1 METFVFFIFLAGIV
15 GTFGG
20 MLIGKVA
27 VQGRTRPAMALWL
40 AIPFVLLAIVLLREG
55 DPAMNGADAVRNAP
69 FAMLL
74 YSFFFGGPWAI
85 GSFAGLAAGRAL
97 RGGAG

>member
-20 MLIGKVA
+20 MFIGKVA
-27 VQGRTRPAMALWL
+27 VEGRTKPAMALWL
-40 AIPFVLLAIVLLREG
+40 AVPFLLLAIVLLREG
-55 DPAMNGADAVRNAP
+55 DPAMSGADAMRNAP

-74 YSFFFGGPWAI
+74 YSFFFGGPWVI
-85 GSFAGLAAGRAL
+85 GSFGGFAVGRAL
-97 RGGAG
+97 RSGRR